1 MGVITRE
8 KFASIALVAE
18 TERDKADER
27 KKKEKARE
35 SCHYFQQEDEEMRR
49 LCGEWYEIRGE
60 EERIYRKRLGR
71 IRNGVGIS

>member
-49 LCGEWYEIRGE
+49 LCGE
-60 EERIYRKRLGR
+60 
-71 IRNGVGIS
+71 